1 MNMFSSLNKLC
12 EQCAEAMAASVGQ
25 EGVTL
30 ISFEQRK
37 QNYLL
42 QIQQLVLEQAL
53 LSEKGSQALLE
64 ALEFL
69 TERDPEHYPKE
80 LLVHAKGLGQGQEI
94 ASLEELEDLSVQNLY
109 GLSDAELTAFY
120 NAANYRFMEKRY
132 GDAALILN
140 YLCTLNPDNPLYWL
154 ALGNAEFH
162 NQRFEQGLEAYA
174 MACLVRPEDPRPQ
187 LYAAHCWDAL
197 GDREKAIETAK
208 GALEAAHDDPV
219 VSEMANKFLI
229 TRKEGT

>member
-1 MNMFSSLNKLC
+1 MDKFSSLNKLC
-12 EQCAEAMAASVGQ
+12 EECADAMAASVGH
-25 EGVTL
+25 EGMAL
-30 ISFEQRK
+30 IPFEQRK

-53 LSEKGSQALLE
+53 LAEKGSQALLE

-80 LLVHAKGLGQGQEI
+80 LLDHARTLGQAQDI
-94 ASLEELEDLSVQNLY
+94 SSLEELEDLSVQNLY

-120 NAANYRFMEKRY
+120 NAADHRFMEKRY
-132 GDAALILN
+132 RDAALILN
-140 YLCTLNPDNPLYWL
+140 YLCTLNPDNSFYWL

-162 NQRFEQGLEAYA
+162 DQRFEQALEAYA

-197 GDREKAIETAK
+197 GDREKAIETAM
-208 GALEAAHDDPV
+208 GAQEAAHEDPV
-219 VSEMANKFLI
+219 VLEMAKKFLA
-229 TRKEGT
+229 TLKEGT